1 MKLNELLT
9 EERFK
14 QWDVQY
20 KDLNTGKKIKLVLN
34 GTSKNA
40 IEVAL
45 RQPNIEIIFI
55 KELKRGQMAEGGM
68 TLSQLVPLIS
78 EATLPGAED
87 IIGFLNKEFLPGFA
101 RERHDVF
108 GDNDLLDK
116 GNDMKKD
123 AKIFLKD
130 IRQSQF
136 KGDLKGMG
144 KFVNF
149 NPWPKWTSDVIE
161 TSDLFDHVD
170 GLPAKKQEF
179 REWKR
184 DATKFI
190 AEVKKLLAEE

>member
-136 KGDLKGMG
+136 KSDLKGMG

>member
-87 IIGFLNKEFLPGFA
+87 IIGFLNKEFLPSFA

-108 GDNDLLDK
+108 GDHDLLDK

-136 KGDLKGMG
+136 KSDLKGMG